1 MADETATLAA
11 YVADLQFEDIPHEV
25 LERAKVL
32 TLDFLGSAIRA
43 RRDAESTASLLKM
56 LEALALDGKGES
68 TVFGDTKAWTP
79 AVAALL
85 NGALGHSLDFDD
97 THADSSLHPSAPV
110 VPAAFAVGELVG
122 ASGRDVLTAIVAGY
136 EVCCRLGN
144 ALDPTSHYA
153 RGFHPTATAGTY
165 GAAAA
170 AAKLFGLSKAQIVA
184 AFGVSG
190 SQAAG
195 SLQFLVNGGWNKRY
209 QVGAAAMNGVIAATL
224 ARNDFVGS
232 SESVEGKHGL
242 LAGYS
247 DNARPDKA
255 VAGLGKTY
263 ETLKIGVKPYPS
275 CRYTHAAID
284 ALIAMRREHNLTP
297 DQIKRVEIGLHRNG
311 ITLTGD
317 AATKRHPTSIVGGQ
331 FSMFFTGAVALDQGR
346 FGWDDYDR
354 LGDASVDALADKF
367 DVVQD
372 DRLEIGRT
380 HPFGARVSITTDDGV
395 HERLHA
401 DPSGEPSS
409 FPDAQAM
416 QQKFLTLARP
426 VLRDRADQ
434 FADAILTLER
444 FDRVATATHLG
455 TAVEL
460 LRHSGAR
467 EAGARNATMTGSR
480 EPGMT
485 TYVTDVLTQL
495 RDLAAHF
502 ARVLHERPA
511 LLIQREA
518 GNAGRSTH
526 PQPRVVKNNT
536 RVSHHGYAG
545 NTRHSPRDGFN
556 GFLRALLGDRAFLP
570 PSPVKFLSPT

>member
-1 MADETATLAA
+1 MAHETATLAA
-11 YVADLQFEDIPHEV
+11 YVANLNYQDIPAEV

-43 RRDAESTASLLKM
+43 RSEAESTPSLLKM
-56 LEALALDGKGES
+56 LETLSLDTKGCS
-68 TVFGDTKAWTP
+68 TVFGDAKTWTP

-110 VPAAFAVGELVG
+110 VPAAFAVGEVVG
-122 ASGRDVLTAIVAGY
+122 APGRDVLTAIVAGY

-153 RGFHPTATAGTY
+153 RGFHPTATAGTF

-170 AAKLFGLSKAQIVA
+170 AAKLFRLSEPQIIA
-184 AFGVSG
+184 AFGVAG

-195 SLQFLVNGGWNKRY
+195 SLQFLMNGAWNKRY

-224 ARNDFVGS
+224 ARNDFVGAT
-232 SESVEGKHGL
+232 ESVEGKHGL
-242 LAGYS
+242 LAGYT
-247 DNARPDKA
+247 DAPHPDKA

-263 ETLKIGVKPYPS
+263 ETMKIGVKPYPS

-297 DQIKRVEIGLHRNG
+297 DQVKRVEIGLHRNG

-331 FSMFFTGAVALDQGR
+331 FSMFFTGALALDQGS
-346 FGWDDYDR
+346 FGWDDYNR
-354 LGDASVDALADKF
+354 LGDAAIDALADRF

-372 DRLEIGRT
+372 DRLEVGRT
-380 HPFGARVSITTDDGV
+380 HPFGARVSITTEDVV
-395 HERLHA
+395 HERLYA
-401 DPSGEPSS
+401 DPSGEPTS

-426 VLRDRADQ
+426 VLNARADK
-434 FADAILTLER
+434 FADAIMTLER
-444 FDRVATATHLG
+444 FDCVAKATELG
-455 TAVEL
+455 
-460 LRHSGAR
+460 R
-467 EAGARNATMTGSR
+467 
-480 EPGMT
+480 
-485 TYVTDVLTQL
+485 Q
-495 RDLAAHF
+495 
-502 ARVLHERPA
+502 
-511 LLIQREA
+511 
-518 GNAGRSTH
+518 
-526 PQPRVVKNNT
+526 
-536 RVSHHGYAG
+536 
-545 NTRHSPRDGFN
+545 
-556 GFLRALLGDRAFLP
+556 
-570 PSPVKFLSPT
+570 